1 MKWGKLTM
9 KKHVLVLA
17 LMAAVSGMG
26 AMPLMAG
33 DIDPATVPEI
43 KQSDLKLYLSA
54 QEAHDMKKANGK
66 VLLIDVRT
74 PEELQYVGNAGAML
88 DGNVP
93 YILNDLSGYDEKLKH
108 YKNVP
113 NSDFVTA
120 VGEIVTK
127 KGGNKES
134 EIILMCRSGD
144 RSSKGASLL
153 GKAGYSKVYSV
164 VDGFEGDKAKD
175 GDTKGKRT
183 VNGWK
188 NADLPWS
195 YDMNKDKMYY
205 ILN

>member
-1 MKWGKLTM
+1 M
-9 KKHVLVLA
+9 KKHVLAFALLA
-17 LMAAVSGMG
+17 TLGGMSVS
-26 AMPLMAG
+26 PLMAG
-33 DIDPATVPEI
+33 DVDPAKVPEI

-54 QEAHDMKKANGK
+54 KEAYAMKKANDK
-66 VLLIDVRT
+66 VILIDVRT
-74 PEELQYVGNAGAML
+74 PEELQYVGNAGAIL

-93 YILNDLSGYDEKLKH
+93 YVLNDLSGYDEKMKH
-108 YKNVP
+108 YKNSA
-113 NSDFVTA
+113 NSDFTTA
-120 VGEIVTK
+120 VEELVSK

-153 GKAGYSKVYSV
+153 GKAGYTKVYSV

-175 GDTKGKRT
+175 GENKGKRT

-188 NADLPWS
+188 NANLPWD
-195 YDMNKDKMYY
+195 YAMDKDKMYY

>member
-1 MKWGKLTM
+1 M
-9 KKHVLVLA
+9 KKSVLA
-17 LMAAVSGMG
+17 LTLVAALGGFCAS
-26 AMPLMAG
+26 PLMAG
-33 DIDPATVPEI
+33 SVDPAKVPEI
-43 KQSDLKLYLSA
+43 KQSDLKLYVTA
-54 QEAHDMKKANGK
+54 AEAFEMKKGNEK

-93 YILNDLSGYDEKLKH
+93 YILNDLSGYDGKFKH
-108 YKNVP
+108 YKITP
-113 NSDFVTA
+113 NSDFTTA
-120 VGEIVTK
+120 VGDIVAK
-127 KGGNKES
+127 KGLDKDS

-153 GKAGYSKVYSV
+153 GKAGYTKVYSV

-175 GDTKGKRT
+175 GENKGKRT

-188 NADLPWS
+188 NANLPWD
-195 YDMNKDKMYY
+195 YKMDKDTMYY

>member
-1 MKWGKLTM
+1 M
-9 KKHVLVLA
+9 KKSVLTLA
-17 LMAAVSGMG
+17 LVAVLGGFAVS
-26 AMPLMAG
+26 PLLAG
-33 DIDPATVPEI
+33 DIDPASVPEI

-54 QEAHDMKKANGK
+54 QEAYDMKKANGK

-93 YILNDLSGYDEKLKH
+93 YILNDLSGYDDKLKS
-108 YKNVP
+108 YKIVP

-120 VGEIVTK
+120 VSDIVGK

>member
-1 MKWGKLTM
+1 MMKHK
-9 KKHVLVLA
+9 VLA
-17 LMAAVSGMG
+17 LALAFALGGVAA
-26 AMPLMAG
+26 PLMAG
-33 DIDPATVPEI
+33 EVDPAKVPEI
-43 KQSDLKLYLSA
+43 KQSDLKLYLTA
-54 QEAHDMKKANGK
+54 AEAFEMKKGNEK
-66 VLLIDVRT
+66 VIFIDVRT

-93 YILNDLSGYDEKLKH
+93 YVLNDLSGYDDKLKH
-108 YKNVP
+108 YKVAA

-120 VGEIVTK
+120 VGDIVTK

-153 GKAGYSKVYSV
+153 GKAGYTKVYSV

-188 NADLPWS
+188 NADLPWT
-195 YDMNKDKMYY
+195 YEMDKAKMYY
-205 ILN
+205 TMN

>member
-1 MKWGKLTM
+1 MMKHK
-9 KKHVLVLA
+9 VLA
-17 LMAAVSGMG
+17 LALAFVLGGVAA
-26 AMPLMAG
+26 PLMAG
-33 DIDPATVPEI
+33 EVDPAKVPEI
-43 KQSDLKLYLSA
+43 KQSDLKLYLTA
-54 QEAHDMKKANGK
+54 AEAFEMKKGNEK
-66 VLLIDVRT
+66 VIFIDVRT

-93 YILNDLSGYDEKLKH
+93 YVLNDLSGYDDKLKH
-108 YKNVP
+108 YKVAA

-120 VGEIVTK
+120 VGDIVTK

-153 GKAGYSKVYSV
+153 GKAGYTKVYSV

-188 NADLPWS
+188 NADLPWT
-195 YDMNKDKMYY
+195 YEMDKAKMYY
-205 ILN
+205 TMN

>member
-1 MKWGKLTM
+1 MMTYKA
-9 KKHVLVLA
+9 LA
-17 LMAAVSGMG
+17 LACAVAFGGVMS
-26 AMPLMAG
+26 PLMAG
-33 DIDPATVPEI
+33 AVDPATVPEI
-43 KQSDLKLYLSA
+43 KQSDLKLYVTA
-54 QEAHDMKKANGK
+54 AEAFEMKKGNDK
-66 VLLIDVRT
+66 VILIDVRT
-74 PEELQYVGNAGAML
+74 PEELQYVGNVGAMM

-93 YILNDLSGYDEKLKH
+93 YVLNDLSSYDDKLKH
-108 YKNVP
+108 YKINP

-120 VGEIVTK
+120 VGEVVAK

-153 GKAGYSKVYSV
+153 GKAGYTKVYSV

-175 GDTKGKRT
+175 GENKGKRT

-188 NADLPWS
+188 NANQPWT
-195 YDMNKDKMYY
+195 YDMDKSKMYF

>member
-1 MKWGKLTM
+1 M
-9 KKHVLVLA
+9 KKSVLTLA
-17 LMAAVSGMG
+17 LMAVLGGFVAS
-26 AMPLMAG
+26 PLLAG

-54 QEAHDMKKANGK
+54 KEAYDMKKANEK
-66 VLLIDVRT
+66 IVFIDVRT

-93 YILNDLSGYDEKLKH
+93 YILNDLSGYDEKFKH
-108 YKNVP
+108 YKIVP

-120 VGEIVTK
+120 VSEIVTK
-127 KGGNKES
+127 KGGNKET
-134 EIILMCRSGD
+134 EVILMCRSGD

-153 GKAGYSKVYSV
+153 GKAGYTKVYTV

-175 GDTKGKRT
+175 GENKGKRT

-188 NADLPWS
+188 NADLPWA
-195 YDMNKDKMYY
+195 YDMSKDKMYY

>member
-1 MKWGKLTM
+1 MNRRA
-9 KKHVLVLA
+9 LVLA
-17 LMAAVSGMG
+17 LAAVLGGMSFSS
-26 AMPLMAG
+26 LMAG

-54 QEAHDMKKANGK
+54 KEAYDMKKGNDK
-66 VLLIDVRT
+66 VVLIDVRT

-93 YILNDLSGYDEKLKH
+93 YILNDISGYDEKFKH
-108 YKNVP
+108 YKIAP

-120 VGEIVTK
+120 VSEIVSK
-127 KGGNKES
+127 KGGSKDS

-153 GKAGYSKVYSV
+153 GKAGYSKVYTV
-164 VDGFEGDKAKD
+164 VDGFEGDKAGD
-175 GDTKGKRT
+175 GANKGKRT

-188 NADLPWS
+188 NANLPWD
-195 YDMNKDKMYY
+195 YKMDKDKMYY